1 MKALILDLLAYSRVA
16 TRGKPPEPVDCEQAL
31 DLTLRNLRSA
41 INENGATVTHDP
53 LPTIFGDDSQLLQ
66 VFQNLIGNA
75 IKFRRDEPPQIHVS
89 AVKNKNEWV
98 FSIKDNGIGIESRHL
113 DRIFVIFQRLHKRS
127 QYEGTGM
134 GLAIVKKV
142 VERHGGRVWVES
154 EVGVG
159 TTFYFTMPQG
169 SET

>member
-1 MKALILDLLAYSRVA
+1 MI
-16 TRGKPPEPVDCEQAL
+16 
-31 DLTLRNLRSA
+31 
-41 INENGATVTHDP
+41 THDP
-53 LPTIFGDDSQLLQ
+53 LPTIPADDTQLLQ

-127 QYEGTGM
+127 EYDGTGM

-142 VERHGGRVWVES
+142 VERQADGVWVES
-154 EVGVG
+154 EPGVG
-159 TTFYFTMPQG
+159 TTFYFTIPEKGNADMMAPG
-169 SET
+169 RMVNLWRFC